1 MARTYTHTRTHTCT
15 HRHRCMCSGDTY
27 DGCIYIYIYVAK
39 GRRMMPAVLFRFGG
53 VVGAIQDG
61 AGWRMM
67 CA

>member
-1 MARTYTHTRTHTCT
+1 MARTYTHTRTHTHADTGIDTCAVVT
-15 HRHRCMCSGDTY
+15 HTTDV
-27 DGCIYIYIYVAK
+27 YIYIYVAK

>member
-1 MARTYTHTRTHTCT
+1 M
-15 HRHRCMCSGDTY
+15 
-27 DGCIYIYIYVAK
+27 YIRSK
-39 GRRMMPAVLFRFGG
+39 GAADDACGVYAVLFRFGG